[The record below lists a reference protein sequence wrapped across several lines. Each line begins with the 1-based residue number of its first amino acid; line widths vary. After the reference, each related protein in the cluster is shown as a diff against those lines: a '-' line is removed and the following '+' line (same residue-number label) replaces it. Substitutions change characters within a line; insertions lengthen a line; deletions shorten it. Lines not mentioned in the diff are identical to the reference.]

1 MRLDKRFSI
10 ERLKS
15 LGAAIFV
22 GTTNPADVEKLLS
35 FIEKCFRVMYYL
47 EERKPISNVFARS
60 DEDWWVIYAT
70 RVDRKSTVT
79 WEEFCKA
86 FRDKFYPRFF
96 CDEKRKDFM
105 NNLTDKCKRFEE
117 GLQTKIRAS
126 VMTNMDWFDLS
137 KIVEADLRVKR
148 CMTNDTKS
156 KVAREKLCDQ
166 SSNELRGGER
176 CKENRCHAPGVQK
189 QRNFKTCS
197 HALSGSKPNNGG
209 KFQRKNKG

>member
-1 MRLDKRFSI
+1 MTVLAKYA
-10 ERLKS
+10 L
-15 LGAAIFV
+15 IFV
-22 GTTNPADVEKLLS
+22 
-35 FIEKCFRVMYYL
+35 IE
-47 EERKPISNVFARS
+47 E
-60 DEDWWVIYAT
+60 
-70 RVDRKSTVT
+70 
-79 WEEFCKA
+79 
-86 FRDKFYPRFF
+86 
-96 CDEKRKDFM
+96 
-105 NNLTDKCKRFEE
+105 TDKCKRFEE